1 MKTCVISLNRVTEY
15 AQREFFVSSDKRA
28 KYFYEF
34 TQMPVGMYTED
45 SLGAQEYIDTIYDDF
60 DIFIEFPV
68 SFSYDYMY
76 QKDAETKFIYVN
88 IDKALWIEKMQELQS
103 LFPLSPQ
110 YCFEEL
116 FCNKYINTETK
127 VIKNLT
133 SSELSDIYDYHLEA
147 VNLFF
152 ADKQNCLF
160 LESDDA
166 EILNKIDLFINN

>member
-34 TQMPVGMYTED
+34 TQMPVGMYT
-45 SLGAQEYIDTIYDDF
+45 
-60 DIFIEFPV
+60 
-68 SFSYDYMY
+68 SYDYMY